1 MREAESKETKDE
13 GDLPESEA
21 SWSVYEMLL
30 LVFLPQDTLREVAV
44 QEMREREGGR
54 GGGGRVVASR
64 GEDSGPRP
72 TPFSAC
78 TLTLTRENIVHIKQ
92 QR

>member
-30 LVFLPQDTLREVAV
+30 LVFLPQDTAV

-78 TLTLTRENIVHIKQ
+78 TLTLKHSTQLYTNSRGL
-92 QR
+92 